1 MDILKASKYNFLTEV
16 DGQHVAFNSKNCA
29 LAKVNDIFLDILK
42 NPNSEIFAKV
52 ELRKQMLASG
62 FLVDASVDE
71 TKLLELD
78 YYSSIYNK
86 EQLMITILPTLDCNF
101 DCFYCFENKK
111 KEYLS
116 EEIEGAIKQF
126 VSKKIKGSL
135 YNEIAHLKN

>member
-1 MDILKASKYNFLTEV
+1 
-16 DGQHVAFNSKNCA
+16 
-29 LAKVNDIFLDILK
+29 
-42 NPNSEIFAKV
+42 
-52 ELRKQMLASG
+52 MLASG

-111 KEYLS
+111 KEGRLYNQL
-116 EEIEGAIKQF
+116 EQ
-126 VSKKIKGSL
+126 KIK
-135 YNEIAHLKN
+135 

>member
-1 MDILKASKYNFLTEV
+1 MIF
-16 DGQHVAFNSKNCA
+16 
-29 LAKVNDIFLDILK
+29 FLDILK
-42 NPNSEIFAKV
+42 NPNSEIFARV

-101 DCFYCFENKK
+101 D
-111 KEYLS
+111 
-116 EEIEGAIKQF
+116 
-126 VSKKIKGSL
+126 
-135 YNEIAHLKN
+135 